1 MFWNIKICKMTSRI
15 IFIFLLGFVYSCS
28 VEKDQSDA
36 YGNFE
41 VTEVIISAQA
51 NGQLLALNLEEG
63 QLVQANTIIGSID
76 SVSLVLQKEQ
86 VEETIKAITSK
97 LTNFTAQINVQ
108 EQLKTNALKDKV
120 RIENMLKESAAT
132 QKQFDDIDGNIKLI
146 DKQIKSILTQQKSV
160 KSEISAYQ
168 KQCDQINENIRNCQI
183 INPIT
188 GTILTKIAEVG
199 EITAFGKPLYKI
211 ADLSK
216 LQLKVYISGNQLT
229 KVKLGDE
236 VQVLIDNGDEK
247 LKQLSGTINWISA
260 KAEFTPKT
268 IQTKEER
275 INLVYAMK
283 IEVKNDGTLKIGMPG
298 EVRFNPN
305 INH

>member
-1 MFWNIKICKMTSRI
+1 
-15 IFIFLLGFVYSCS
+15 V
-28 VEKDQSDA
+28 D
-36 YGNFE
+36 
-41 VTEVIISAQA
+41 
-51 NGQLLALNLEEG
+51 
-63 QLVQANTIIGSID
+63 
-76 SVSLVLQKEQ
+76 
-86 VEETIKAITSK
+86 ETIKAIKSK

-108 EQLKTNALKDKV
+108 EQLKMNALKEKV

-146 DKQIKSILTQQKSV
+146 DKQIKSILSQQRSV

-168 KQCDQINENIRNCQI
+168 KQRDQIIENIRNCQV

-188 GTILTKIAEVG
+188 GTILTKIAEEG

-211 ADLSK
+211 ANLSE

-236 VQVLIDNGDEK
+236 VQVLIDDGDETFK
-247 LKQLSGTINWISA
+247 HLSGKVTWISA

-275 INLVYAMK
+275 VNLVYAMK
-283 IEVKNDGTLKIGMPG
+283 VNVKNDGTLKIGMPG
-298 EVRFNPN
+298 EIRFKPN
-305 INH
+305 INQ

>member
-1 MFWNIKICKMTSRI
+1 MIRKIKFNKMTSRCI
-15 IFIFLLGFVYSCS
+15 IILFLGLVYSCS

-51 NGQLLALNLEEG
+51 NGRLLALNLEEG
-63 QLVQANTIIGSID
+63 LLVEANKVVGSID
-76 SVSLVLQKEQ
+76 SVGLVLRKEQ
-86 VEETIKAITSK
+86 VDETIKAIKSK

-146 DKQIKSILTQQKSV
+146 DKQINSILSQQKSV
-160 KSEISAYQ
+160 ESEISAYQ
-168 KQCDQINENIRNCQI
+168 KQRDQIIENIRNCQI

-188 GTILTKIAEVG
+188 GTILTKIAEEG
-199 EITAFGKPLYKI
+199 EITSFGKPLYKI
-211 ADLSK
+211 ANLSE

-229 KVKLGDE
+229 EVKLGDE
-236 VQVLIDNGDEK
+236 VQVLIDDGDETFK
-247 LKQLSGTINWISA
+247 HLSGKVSWISA

-275 INLVYAMK
+275 VNLVYAMK
-283 IEVKNDGTLKIGMPG
+283 VNVKNDGTLKIGMPG
-298 EVRFNPN
+298 EIRFKPN
-305 INH
+305 INQ